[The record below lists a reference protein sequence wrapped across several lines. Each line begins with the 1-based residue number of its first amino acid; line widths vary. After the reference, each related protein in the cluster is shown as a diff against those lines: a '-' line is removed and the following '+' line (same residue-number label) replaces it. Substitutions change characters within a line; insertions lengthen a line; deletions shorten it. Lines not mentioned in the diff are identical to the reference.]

1 MLIHQ
6 ISVTEHLNII
16 LKHYI
21 PHHSWERCAIPNT
34 IKIQS
39 GRDLPDI
46 QSTLPDVRINLT
58 RVGVKNVKKLVEVSR
73 PEKRPVIFISN
84 FDVFVDLPGSLKG
97 ANLSRN
103 FEVIDEVLQQAI
115 DGDVKEIENLCSVVA
130 RKLLDRHEYADRT
143 EVLMNSQFMVKR
155 ETPVSHT
162 SCHEVVKVH
171 ARAVA
176 RRTFREPIVRKSIGA
191 EVTGM
196 TACPCAQ
203 DIMKERAVTV
213 LQNLEIPKEKIEA
226 FLGEV
231 PMATHNQRGRGFL
244 CIEIDD
250 DQHVKLEKIIRILK
264 ESMSSS
270 IFELLKRGDESYVVL
285 SAHKN
290 PRFVEDC
297 VREIAKKVLA
307 EFKELPGDSLITIKQ
322 TNEESIHQHDA
333 YAERQATMAELFV
346 ELNGEHS

>member
-1 MLIHQ
+1 MPDQ
-6 ISVTEHLNII
+6 
-16 LKHYI
+16 
-21 PHHSWERCAIPNT
+21 PF
-34 IKIQS
+34 S
-39 GRDLPDI
+39 GKLPDV

-58 RVGVKNVKKLVEVSR
+58 RVGVKNVKKLVEVTR
-73 PEKRPVIFISN
+73 ADKRPVIFISN
-84 FDVFVDLPGSLKG
+84 FNVYVDLPGSLKG

-115 DGDVKEIENLCSVVA
+115 EGKVSEIENLCSAVA

-143 EVLMNSQFMVKR
+143 EVLMRSEFMVKR

-162 SCHEVVKVH
+162 TCHEVVKVH
-171 ARAVA
+171 ARAIA
-176 RRTFREPIVRKSIGA
+176 KRTFRDPIVRKSIGA

-203 DIMKERAVTV
+203 NIMKERANQV
-213 LQNLEIPKEKIEA
+213 LEK
-226 FLGEV
+226 LGVNQDTIDEFFAEV

-244 CIEIDD
+244 CIETDD
-250 DQHVKLEKIIRILK
+250 DQHVDLEKIIQILK
-264 ESMSSS
+264 GSMSAG
-270 IFELLKRGDESYVVL
+270 IYELLKRGDEGAVVL

-297 VREIAKKVLA
+297 VREMAKRVLA
-307 EFKELPGDSLITIKQ
+307 EFSYLAGDSVVIIKQ

-333 YAERQATMAELFV
+333 YAERRATLAELLD
-346 ELNGEHS
+346 ELNGENKYLN

>member
-1 MLIHQ
+1 MKKY
-6 ISVTEHLNII
+6 V
-16 LKHYI
+16 
-21 PHHSWERCAIPNT
+21 PHHSWERCIIPSL
-34 IKIQS
+34 IPQKS
-39 GRDLPDI
+39 GRDLPDV
-46 QSTLPDVRINLT
+46 QSTIPDIRINLT
-58 RVGVKNVKKLVEVSR
+58 RVGVKNVKKLVEVTR
-73 PEKRPVIFISN
+73 PDKRSVIFISN

-115 DGDVKEIENLCSVVA
+115 DGEVKEIENLCSVVA

-143 EVLMNSQFMVKR
+143 EVLMNSQYMVKR

-162 SCHEVVKVH
+162 SCHEVVRVH

-176 RRTFREPIVRKSIGA
+176 KRTFRNPIVRKSIGA

-203 DIMKERAVTV
+203 DIMKERAISV
-213 LQNLEIPKEKIEA
+213 LQNLEVPDEKISG
-226 FLGEV
+226 FLAEV

-244 CIEIDD
+244 SIEIDD
-250 DQHVKLEKIIRILK
+250 DQHVKLEKIIKILK
-264 ESMSSS
+264 ESMSAS

-285 SAHKN
+285 NAHKN

-297 VREIAKKVLA
+297 VREIAKKVIA
-307 EFKELPGDSLITIKQ
+307 EFRDLPGDSLITIMQ

-333 YAERQATMAELFV
+333 YAERQATMAELYE

>member
-1 MLIHQ
+1 M
-6 ISVTEHLNII
+6 
-16 LKHYI
+16 
-21 PHHSWERCAIPNT
+21 
-34 IKIQS
+34 
-39 GRDLPDI
+39 PDI
-46 QSTLPDVRINLT
+46 QSTTPAVRINLT

-73 PEKRPVIFISN
+73 GEKRPVIFISN

-115 DGDVKEIENLCSVVA
+115 DGDVKEIEDLCSVVA
-130 RKLLDRHEYADRT
+130 RKLLDRHEYADNT
-143 EVLMNSQFMVKR
+143 EVLMRSQFMVKR

-176 RRTFREPIVRKSIGA
+176 RRTFRDPIVRKSIGA

-203 DIMKERAVTV
+203 DIMKERALYV
-213 LQNLEIPKEKIEA
+213 LKDLKIEDEKIDT
-226 FLGEV
+226 FLREV

-264 ESMSSS
+264 DSMSTS
-270 IFELLKRGDESYVVL
+270 IYELLKRGDESYVVL
-285 SAHKN
+285 NAHKN

-297 VREIAKKVLA
+297 VREVAKKVLA
-307 EFKELPGDSLITIKQ
+307 EFSDLPGDSLITIKQ

-333 YAERQATMAELFV
+333 YAERRATMAELYV
-346 ELNGEHS
+346 ELNSEVK

>member
-1 MLIHQ
+1 M
-6 ISVTEHLNII
+6 
-16 LKHYI
+16 
-21 PHHSWERCAIPNT
+21 
-34 IKIQS
+34 
-39 GRDLPDI
+39 

-73 PEKRPVIFISN
+73 ADKRPVIFISN
-84 FDVFVDLPGSLKG
+84 FNVYVDLPGSLKG

-115 DGDVKEIENLCSVVA
+115 EGKVSEIENLCSAVA

-143 EVLMNSQFMVKR
+143 EVLMKSEFMVKR

-162 SCHEVVKVH
+162 TCHEVVKVH
-171 ARAVA
+171 ARAIA
-176 RRTFREPIVRKSIGA
+176 KRTFRDPIVRKSVGA

-203 DIMKERAVTV
+203 NIMKERANQV
-213 LQNLEIPKEKIEA
+213 LENLGVKQDTIDA
-226 FLGEV
+226 FFTEV

-244 CIEIDD
+244 CIETDD
-250 DQHVKLEKIIRILK
+250 DQHVDLEKIIQILK
-264 ESMSSS
+264 GSMSAG
-270 IFELLKRGDESYVVL
+270 IYELLKRGDEGAVVL

-297 VREIAKKVLA
+297 VREMAKRVLA
-307 EFKELPGDSLITIKQ
+307 EFSYLPGDSVVTIKQ

-333 YAERQATMAELFV
+333 YAERRATLAELLD
-346 ELNGEHS
+346 ELNGDNKHTD

>member
-1 MLIHQ
+1 MPDVQ
-6 ISVTEHLNII
+6 S
-16 LKHYI
+16 
-21 PHHSWERCAIPNT
+21 T
-34 IKIQS
+34 I
-39 GRDLPDI
+39 PDI
-46 QSTLPDVRINLT
+46 RINLT
-58 RVGVKNVKKLVEVSR
+58 RVGVKNVKKLVEVTR
-73 PEKRPVIFISN
+73 PDKRSVIFISN

-115 DGDVKEIENLCSVVA
+115 DGEVKEIENLCSVVA

-143 EVLMNSQFMVKR
+143 EVLMNSQYMVKR

-162 SCHEVVKVH
+162 SCHEVVRVH

-176 RRTFREPIVRKSIGA
+176 KRTFRNPIVRKSIGA

-203 DIMKERAVTV
+203 DIMKERAISV
-213 LQNLEIPKEKIEA
+213 LQNLEVPDEKISG
-226 FLGEV
+226 FLAEV

-244 CIEIDD
+244 SIEIDD
-250 DQHVKLEKIIRILK
+250 DQHVKLEKIIKILK
-264 ESMSSS
+264 ESMSAS

-285 SAHKN
+285 NAHKN
-290 PRFVEDC
+290 PRVVEDC
-297 VREIAKKVLA
+297 VREIAKKVIA
-307 EFKELPGDSLITIKQ
+307 EFRDLPGDSLITIMQ

-333 YAERQATMAELFV
+333 YAERQATMAELYE

>member
-1 MLIHQ
+1 M
-6 ISVTEHLNII
+6 
-16 LKHYI
+16 
-21 PHHSWERCAIPNT
+21 
-34 IKIQS
+34 
-39 GRDLPDI
+39 
-46 QSTLPDVRINLT
+46 
-58 RVGVKNVKKLVEVSR
+58 GVKNVKKLVEVTR
-73 PEKRPVIFISN
+73 PDKRSVIFISN

-115 DGDVKEIENLCSVVA
+115 DGEVKEIENLCSVVA

-143 EVLMNSQFMVKR
+143 EVLMNSQYMVKR

-162 SCHEVVKVH
+162 SCHEVVRVH

-176 RRTFREPIVRKSIGA
+176 KRTFRNPIVRKSIGA

-203 DIMKERAVTV
+203 DIMKERAISVM
-213 LQNLEIPKEKIEA
+213 QNLEIPDEKIQS
-226 FLGEV
+226 FLAEV

-244 CIEIDD
+244 SIEIDD
-250 DQHVKLEKIIRILK
+250 DQHVKLEKIIKILK
-264 ESMSSS
+264 ESMSAS

-285 SAHKN
+285 NAHKN

-297 VREIAKKVLA
+297 VRETAKKVLA
-307 EFKELPGDSLITIKQ
+307 EFRDLPGDSLITIMQ

-333 YAERQATMAELFV
+333 YAERQATMAELYE

>member
-1 MLIHQ
+1 
-6 ISVTEHLNII
+6 
-16 LKHYI
+16 
-21 PHHSWERCAIPNT
+21 
-34 IKIQS
+34 
-39 GRDLPDI
+39 
-46 QSTLPDVRINLT
+46 
-58 RVGVKNVKKLVEVSR
+58 VGAKNVKKLVEVTR
-73 PEKRPVIFISN
+73 PDKRSVIFISN

-115 DGDVKEIENLCSVVA
+115 DGEVKEIENLCSVVA

-143 EVLMNSQFMVKR
+143 EVLMNSQYMVKR

-162 SCHEVVKVH
+162 SCHEVVRVH

-176 RRTFREPIVRKSIGA
+176 KRTFRNPIVRKSIGA

-203 DIMKERAVTV
+203 DIMKERAISV
-213 LQNLEIPKEKIEA
+213 LQNLEVPDEKISG
-226 FLGEV
+226 FLAEV

-244 CIEIDD
+244 SIEIDD
-250 DQHVKLEKIIRILK
+250 DQHVKLEKIIKILK
-264 ESMSSS
+264 ESMSAS

-285 SAHKN
+285 NAHKN

-297 VREIAKKVLA
+297 VREIAKKVIA
-307 EFKELPGDSLITIKQ
+307 EFRDLPGDSLITIMQ

-333 YAERQATMAELFV
+333 YAERQATMAELYE

>member
-1 MLIHQ
+1 M
-6 ISVTEHLNII
+6 E
-16 LKHYI
+16 
-21 PHHSWERCAIPNT
+21 
-34 IKIQS
+34 
-39 GRDLPDI
+39 
-46 QSTLPDVRINLT
+46 LPDVQSTIPDIRINLT

-73 PEKRPVIFISN
+73 PDKRPIVFISK

-115 DGDVKEIENLCSVVA
+115 DGEVDEIEKLCSVVA
-130 RKLLDRHEYADRT
+130 RKLLDHHEYAERT
-143 EVLMNSQFMVKR
+143 EVLMRSEFMVKR
-155 ETPVSHT
+155 ETPVSNT

-203 DIMKERAVTV
+203 NIMKERAMYV
-213 LQNLEIPKEKIEA
+213 LQNLGVSKSQIDQ
-226 FLGEV
+226 FFSEV

-244 CIEIDD
+244 CIETDD
-250 DQHVKLEKIIRILK
+250 DQHVDLETIIKIIK
-264 ESMSSS
+264 ESISAG
-270 IFELLKRGDESYVVL
+270 IYELLKRGDESYVVL
-285 SAHKN
+285 EAHKN

-297 VREIAKKVLA
+297 VREMAKKVLT
-307 EFKELPGDSLITIKQ
+307 EFDYLSGDSIITIQQ

-333 YAERQATMAELFV
+333 YAERKATIAELCD
-346 ELNGEHS
+346 ELNGDRQRPN